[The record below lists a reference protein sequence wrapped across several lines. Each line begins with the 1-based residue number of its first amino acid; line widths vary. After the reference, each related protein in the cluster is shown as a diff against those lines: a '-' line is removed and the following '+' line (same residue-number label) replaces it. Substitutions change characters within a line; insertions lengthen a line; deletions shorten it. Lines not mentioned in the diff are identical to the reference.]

1 MTTPATL
8 QWPFISADAT
18 TGGFVRAGGE
28 GEGVF
33 AGRLAGKPERLDCAV
48 PTAPPSLDATG
59 RRLLI
64 ANELSSGRTRLSI
77 ARLDR
82 PDQPLLPLCE
92 LLGSVQ
98 QLLWDDARALVLAL
112 VAEPGADTA
121 SLTSGR
127 RQPAEQPDP
136 EFGRGKE
143 GRQSLWAIPLAT
155 GRPSLLSATGPS
167 IWEVALAPDGTVV
180 CICSDQPGEAAW
192 YSAFV
197 GRLDPAT
204 GACRRLY
211 SPQWQVA
218 WPAVDQATGNV
229 AFVEGWASDR
239 GLVAGEI
246 LITSPDGQLERRIKD
261 IPADVTWLAWAE
273 ARGTTGGRLFYAG
286 WQDLGTGWGYVDKGG
301 KREHHYEAAGLLGSR
316 WRPSLALSADG
327 EVALACR
334 SDERTPLE
342 VVVLGPAG
350 GRRAWAKGEGAAPA
364 MSVVEGSWEGGGC
377 QEVHGILL
385 VPDAGA
391 AGLVVVAHGGPTLS
405 YHHGFDVA
413 RTNRLV
419 AEGFSVLLP
428 NPRGGSGRGQG
439 FARANFGDPAGAE
452 LDDVLAGAYW
462 AYQTGLLPQGKPA
475 IMGASYG
482 GYLSAVAA
490 CTRGEEIAAAVV
502 HAGISDIA
510 SCRHTANNPPF
521 WDTLM
526 GGAPHDPEARDLYV
540 KRSPVY
546 MAHHPVAPTLV
557 LHGQNDTCVPVGQ
570 AHELYA
576 TLLSLGGEA
585 ELVTYPREGHQLAE
599 ADHQADHW
607 ARTLRWLSTH
617 LQLVPDG

>member
-1 MTTPATL
+1 
-8 QWPFISADAT
+8 
-18 TGGFVRAGGE
+18 
-28 GEGVF
+28 
-33 AGRLAGKPERLDCAV
+33 
-48 PTAPPSLDATG
+48 
-59 RRLLI
+59 
-64 ANELSSGRTRLSI
+64 
-77 ARLDR
+77 
-82 PDQPLLPLCE
+82 
-92 LLGSVQ
+92 
-98 QLLWDDARALVLAL
+98 
-112 VAEPGADTA
+112 
-121 SLTSGR
+121 
-127 RQPAEQPDP
+127 
-136 EFGRGKE
+136 
-143 GRQSLWAIPLAT
+143 
-155 GRPSLLSATGPS
+155 
-167 IWEVALAPDGTVV
+167 
-180 CICSDQPGEAAW
+180 
-192 YSAFV
+192 
-197 GRLDPAT
+197 
-204 GACRRLY
+204 
-211 SPQWQVA
+211 
-218 WPAVDQATGNV
+218 
-229 AFVEGWASDR
+229 
-239 GLVAGEI
+239 
-246 LITSPDGQLERRIKD
+246 
-261 IPADVTWLAWAE
+261 
-273 ARGTTGGRLFYAG
+273 
-286 WQDLGTGWGYVDKGG
+286 
-301 KREHHYEAAGLLGSR
+301 
-316 WRPSLALSADG
+316 
-327 EVALACR
+327 
-334 SDERTPLE
+334 
-342 VVVLGPAG
+342 
-350 GRRAWAKGEGAAPA
+350 
-364 MSVVEGSWEGGGC
+364 MSVVEGSWEGAGC

-462 AYQTGLLPQGKPA
+462 AYRTGLLPQGKPA